1 MSDKNVGQRIR
12 KLREANSY
20 TRDAFAEKVDISSK
34 FLYEIE
40 TGKKGFTVEILSKI
54 SKALCVSNDY
64 ILGGRENGKVP
75 EKVVD
80 ILECFTPEQ
89 MEHVQDILKLIQEMS
104 ARQGSVKGECLC
116 VGAGAW
122 IADAPALITIG
133 RPEKYD
139 SVC

>member
-1 MSDKNVGQRIR
+1 MLDKGYESYGRQTVTHVMHLQRRLI
-12 KLREANSY
+12 
-20 TRDAFAEKVDISSK
+20 ISSK

-104 ARQGSVKGECLC
+104 ARQAV
-116 VGAGAW
+116 
-122 IADAPALITIG
+122 
-133 RPEKYD
+133 
-139 SVC
+139 

>member
-1 MSDKNVGQRIR
+1 MSNKDVGQRIR
-12 KLREANSY
+12 RLREANSY

-54 SKALCVSNDY
+54 SRALCVSNDY
-64 ILGGRENGKVP
+64 ILGGHESSKVP

-80 ILECFTPEQ
+80 ILECFSPEQ

-104 ARQGSVKGECLC
+104 ARQAV
-116 VGAGAW
+116 
-122 IADAPALITIG
+122 
-133 RPEKYD
+133 
-139 SVC
+139 

>member
-1 MSDKNVGQRIR
+1 MTVGARIMQ
-12 KLREANSY
+12 LRLNRGY
-20 TRDAFAEKVDISSK
+20 TREQLAYLADISEK

-104 ARQGSVKGECLC
+104 ARQAV
-116 VGAGAW
+116 
-122 IADAPALITIG
+122 
-133 RPEKYD
+133 
-139 SVC
+139 

>member
-104 ARQGSVKGECLC
+104 ARQAV
-116 VGAGAW
+116 
-122 IADAPALITIG
+122 
-133 RPEKYD
+133 
-139 SVC
+139 

>member
-64 ILGGRENGKVP
+64 ILV
-75 EKVVD
+75 
-80 ILECFTPEQ
+80 
-89 MEHVQDILKLIQEMS
+89 
-104 ARQGSVKGECLC
+104 
-116 VGAGAW
+116 
-122 IADAPALITIG
+122 
-133 RPEKYD
+133 
-139 SVC
+139 

>member
-1 MSDKNVGQRIR
+1 MV
-12 KLREANSY
+12 LRNDRGY
-20 TRDAFAEKVDISSK
+20 TREQLAELADISDK

-104 ARQGSVKGECLC
+104 ARQAV
-116 VGAGAW
+116 
-122 IADAPALITIG
+122 
-133 RPEKYD
+133 
-139 SVC
+139 

>member
-20 TRDAFAEKVDISSK
+20 TRDAFAEKV
-34 FLYEIE
+34 E
-40 TGKKGFTVEILSKI
+40 GFTVEILSKI

-104 ARQGSVKGECLC
+104 ARQAV
-116 VGAGAW
+116 
-122 IADAPALITIG
+122 
-133 RPEKYD
+133 
-139 SVC
+139 

>member
-1 MSDKNVGQRIR
+1 MWFGAFNGLGFVCWEEEKCQTKMLDKGYESYGRQTVTHVMHLQRRLIFNQNFYI
-12 KLREANSY
+12 KYKTYLHM
-20 TRDAFAEKVDISSK
+20 DHVI
-34 FLYEIE
+34 
-40 TGKKGFTVEILSKI
+40 FTVEILSKI

-104 ARQGSVKGECLC
+104 ARQAV
-116 VGAGAW
+116 
-122 IADAPALITIG
+122 
-133 RPEKYD
+133 
-139 SVC
+139 

>member
-1 MSDKNVGQRIR
+1 MWCDTVNKQGLVYVGGKKMSDKNVGQRIR

-80 ILECFTPEQ
+80 ILECFSPEQ

-104 ARQGSVKGECLC
+104 ARQAV
-116 VGAGAW
+116 
-122 IADAPALITIG
+122 
-133 RPEKYD
+133 
-139 SVC
+139 